1 MDTTD
6 TTELLRECN
15 AGIKMSIDTIE
26 SVLER
31 VENRGFYAILKTC
44 KDEHIKL
51 EAETGALLQ
60 EFGEESKEPNPIAKG
75 MSYMKTNV
83 KTVLEPGDKTIA
95 DLVTDGCHMG
105 VKSLERYLNQYQNAE
120 QRVKAIAE
128 ELIKIEKNLADDIA
142 QYL

>member
-1 MDTTD
+1 MNTD
-6 TTELLRECN
+6 TTKLLRECN
-15 AGIKMSIDTIE
+15 AGIKMGIDTIE

-31 VENRGFYAILKTC
+31 VENQDFYAILKTC

-83 KTVLEPGDKTIA
+83 KTVLEPGDKTVA

-105 VKSLERYLNQYQNAE
+105 VKSLERYLNEYENAE
-120 QRVKAIAE
+120 QRVKSIAE
-128 ELIKIEKNLADDIA
+128 KLIKIEKNLADDIA
-142 QYL
+142 AYL

>member
-1 MDTTD
+1 MNTD
-6 TTELLRECN
+6 TTKLLRECN
-15 AGIKMSIDTIE
+15 AGIKMGIDTIE

-31 VENRGFYAILKTC
+31 VENQDFYAILKTC

-60 EFGEESKEPNPIAKG
+60 EFGEESKEPSPLAKG

-83 KTVLEPGDKTIA
+83 KTVLEPGDKTVA

-105 VKSLERYLNQYQNAE
+105 VKSLERYLNEYENAE
-120 QRVKAIAE
+120 QRVKSIAE
-128 ELIKIEKNLADDIA
+128 KLIKIEKNLADDIA
-142 QYL
+142 AYL

>member
-1 MDTTD
+1 MNTD
-6 TTELLRECN
+6 TTKLLRECN
-15 AGIKMSIDTIE
+15 AGIKMGIDTIE

-31 VENRGFYAILKTC
+31 VENQDFYAILKTC

-60 EFGEESKEPNPIAKG
+60 EFGEESKEPNPLAKG

-105 VKSLERYLNQYQNAE
+105 VKSLERYLNEYENAE
-120 QRVKAIAE
+120 QRVKSIAE
-128 ELIKIEKNLADDIA
+128 KLIKIEKNLADDIA
-142 QYL
+142 AYL

>member
-1 MDTTD
+1 
-6 TTELLRECN
+6 ECN
-15 AGIKMSIDTIE
+15 AGIKMGIDTIE

-105 VKSLERYLNQYQNAE
+105 VKSLERYLNQYENAE

-128 ELIKIEKNLADDIA
+128 KLIKIEKNLADDIA
-142 QYL
+142 AYL

>member
-1 MDTTD
+1 MNTD
-6 TTELLRECN
+6 TTKLLRECN
-15 AGIKMSIDTIE
+15 AGIKMGIDTIE

-31 VENRGFYAILKTC
+31 VENQDFYAILKTC

-60 EFGEESKEPNPIAKG
+60 EFGEESKEPNPLAKG

-83 KTVLEPGDKTIA
+83 KTVLEPGDKTVA

-105 VKSLERYLNQYQNAE
+105 VKSLERYLNEYENAE
-120 QRVKAIAE
+120 QRVKSIAE
-128 ELIKIEKNLADDIA
+128 KLIKIEKNLADDIA
-142 QYL
+142 AYL

>member
-1 MDTTD
+1 MNTD
-6 TTELLRECN
+6 TTKLLRECN
-15 AGIKMSIDTIE
+15 AGIKMGIDTIE

-31 VENRGFYAILKTC
+31 VENQDFYAILKTC

-60 EFGEESKEPNPIAKG
+60 EFGEESKEPNPLAKG

-83 KTVLEPGDKTIA
+83 KTVLEPGDETVA

-105 VKSLERYLNQYQNAE
+105 VKSLERYLNEYKNAE
-120 QRVKAIAE
+120 QRVKSIAE
-128 ELIKIEKNLADDIA
+128 KLIKIEKNLADDIA
-142 QYL
+142 AYL

>member
-15 AGIKMSIDTIE
+15 AGIKMGIDTIE

-105 VKSLERYLNQYQNAE
+105 VKSLERYLNEYKNAE
-120 QRVKAIAE
+120 QRVKSIAE
-128 ELIKIEKNLADDIA
+128 KLIKIEKNLADDIA
-142 QYL
+142 AYL

>member
-1 MDTTD
+1 MNTD
-6 TTELLRECN
+6 TIKLLRECN
-15 AGIKMSIDTIE
+15 AGIKMGIDTIE

-31 VENRGFYAILKTC
+31 VENQDFYAILKTC

-60 EFGEESKEPNPIAKG
+60 EFGEESKEPNPLAKG

-83 KTVLEPGDKTIA
+83 KTVLEPGDKTVA

-105 VKSLERYLNQYQNAE
+105 VKSLERYLNEYKNAE
-120 QRVKAIAE
+120 QRVKSIAE
-128 ELIKIEKNLADDIA
+128 KLIKIEKNLADDIA
-142 QYL
+142 AYL

>member
-1 MDTTD
+1 MNTD
-6 TTELLRECN
+6 TTKLLRECN
-15 AGIKMSIDTIE
+15 AGIKMGIDTIE

-31 VENRGFYAILKTC
+31 VENQDFYAILKTC

-60 EFGEESKEPNPIAKG
+60 EFGEESKEPNPLAKG

-83 KTVLEPGDKTIA
+83 KTVLEPGDKTVA

-105 VKSLERYLNQYQNAE
+105 VKSLERYLNEYTNAE
-120 QRVKAIAE
+120 QRVKSIAE
-128 ELIKIEKNLADDIA
+128 KLIKIEKNLADDIA
-142 QYL
+142 AYL

>member
-1 MDTTD
+1 MDTD
-6 TTELLRECN
+6 TTELLCECN
-15 AGIKMSIDTIE
+15 AGIKMGIDTIE

-51 EAETGALLQ
+51 ETETGELLQ
-60 EFGEESKEPNPIAKG
+60 EYGEESKEPNPFAKG
-75 MSYMKTNV
+75 MSYIKTNV

-120 QRVKAIAE
+120 QRVKDIAKA
-128 ELIKIEKNLADDIA
+128 LIKIEKNLADDIA

>member
-1 MDTTD
+1 MENDTTK
-6 TTELLRECN
+6 LLRECN
-15 AGIKMSIDTIE
+15 AGIKMGIDTIE

-105 VKSLERYLNQYQNAE
+105 VKSLERYLNQYENAE

-128 ELIKIEKNLADDIA
+128 KLIKIEKNLADNIA
-142 QYL
+142 AYL

>member
-1 MDTTD
+1 MDTD
-6 TTELLRECN
+6 TTELLCECN
-15 AGIKMSIDTIE
+15 AGIKMGIDTIE

-51 EAETGALLQ
+51 ETETGILLQ
-60 EFGEESKEPNPIAKG
+60 EYGEESKEPNPIAKG

-95 DLVTDGCHMG
+95 DLVTDGCYMG

-120 QRVKAIAE
+120 QRVKDIAKA
-128 ELIKIEKNLADDIA
+128 LIKIEKNLADDIA

>member
-15 AGIKMSIDTIE
+15 AGIKMGIDTIE

-105 VKSLERYLNQYQNAE
+105 VKSLERYLNQYENAE

-142 QYL
+142 AYL

>member
-1 MDTTD
+1 MNTD
-6 TTELLRECN
+6 TTKLLRECN
-15 AGIKMSIDTIE
+15 AGIKMGIDTIE

-31 VENRGFYAILKTC
+31 VENQDFYAILKTC

-60 EFGEESKEPNPIAKG
+60 EFGEESKEPNPLAKG

-105 VKSLERYLNQYQNAE
+105 VKSLERYLNEYENAE
-120 QRVKAIAE
+120 QRVKSIAE
-128 ELIKIEKNLADDIA
+128 KLIKIEKNLADDIA
-142 QYL
+142 AYI

>member
-15 AGIKMSIDTIE
+15 AGIKMGIDTIE

-105 VKSLERYLNQYQNAE
+105 VKSLERYLNEYQNAE

-142 QYL
+142 AYL

>member
-1 MDTTD
+1 MNTD
-6 TTELLRECN
+6 TTKLLRECN
-15 AGIKMSIDTIE
+15 AGIKMGIDTIV

-31 VENRGFYAILKTC
+31 VENQDFYAILKTC

-60 EFGEESKEPNPIAKG
+60 EFGEESKEPNPLAKG

-83 KTVLEPGDKTIA
+83 KTVLEPGDKTVA

-105 VKSLERYLNQYQNAE
+105 VKSLERYLNEYKNAE
-120 QRVKAIAE
+120 QRVKSIAE
-128 ELIKIEKNLADDIA
+128 KLIKIEKNLADDIA
-142 QYL
+142 AYL

>member
-1 MDTTD
+1 MNTD
-6 TTELLRECN
+6 TTKLLRECN
-15 AGIKMSIDTIE
+15 AGIKMGIDTIE

-31 VENRGFYAILKTC
+31 VENQDFYAILKTC

-95 DLVTDGCHMG
+95 DLVTDGCHRG
-105 VKSLERYLNQYQNAE
+105 VKSLERYLNEYKNAE
-120 QRVKAIAE
+120 QRVKSIAE
-128 ELIKIEKNLADDIA
+128 KLIKIEKNLADDIA
-142 QYL
+142 AYL

>member
-1 MDTTD
+1 MNTD
-6 TTELLRECN
+6 TTKLLRECN
-15 AGIKMSIDTIE
+15 AGIKMGIDTIE

-31 VENRGFYAILKTC
+31 VENQDFYAILKTC

-60 EFGEESKEPNPIAKG
+60 EFGEESKEPSPLAKG

-105 VKSLERYLNQYQNAE
+105 VKSLERYLNEYENAE
-120 QRVKAIAE
+120 QRVKSIAE
-128 ELIKIEKNLADDIA
+128 KLIKIEKNLADDIA
-142 QYL
+142 AYL

>member
-1 MDTTD
+1 MNTD
-6 TTELLRECN
+6 TIKLLRECN
-15 AGIKMSIDTIE
+15 AGIKMGIDTIE

-31 VENRGFYAILKTC
+31 VENQDFCAILKTC

-60 EFGEESKEPNPIAKG
+60 EFGEESKEPNPLAKG

-83 KTVLEPGDKTIA
+83 KTVLEPGDKTVA

-105 VKSLERYLNQYQNAE
+105 VKSLERYLNEYKNAE
-120 QRVKAIAE
+120 QRVKSIAE
-128 ELIKIEKNLADDIA
+128 KLIKIEKNLADDIA
-142 QYL
+142 AYL

>member
-1 MDTTD
+1 MNTD
-6 TTELLRECN
+6 TTKLLRECN
-15 AGIKMSIDTIE
+15 AGIKMGIDTIE

-31 VENRGFYAILKTC
+31 VENQDFYVILKTC

-60 EFGEESKEPNPIAKG
+60 EFGEESKEPNPLAKG

-83 KTVLEPGDKTIA
+83 KTVLEPGDKTVA

-105 VKSLERYLNQYQNAE
+105 VKSLERYLNEYKNAE
-120 QRVKAIAE
+120 QRVKSIAE
-128 ELIKIEKNLADDIA
+128 KLIKIEKNLADDIA
-142 QYL
+142 AYL